1 MISPKKINIF
11 SKANPDSG
19 FGVQA
24 SQIGGR
30 FVNKDGSFN
39 MRKDGLPLLDRIS
52 FYSNLL
58 ELSWTQFFAFVLL
71 FFLGANIVFTI
82 LYLWAGPAQLQG
94 LISTDTWGK
103 VKEIFFFSTE
113 TFTTVGYGRVNPI
126 GDGAHIIASLESMT
140 GFLSFALL
148 TGLLYG
154 RFSRPRAYIAF
165 SNNAVISPYRDGIA
179 LMFRMVPYK
188 DNHDLTDARIVVNAV
203 FIETEDDKPIYKF
216 YKLKLERERVDI
228 FSMNWTVVHPIDEES
243 PLLHFT
249 KDDMQH
255 SDLELYVQVSGFDS
269 IFSNMVMLRSSYTY
283 KEIIWG
289 AKFKPMYHESEDGN
303 TTILELNK
311 LNEFETVSLP
321 IRKGSEF

>member
-1 MISPKKINIF
+1 MISTKKINSS

-24 SQIGGR
+24 NQIGGR

-39 MRKDGLPLLDRIS
+39 IRKDGLPLLNRIS

-58 ELSWTQFFAFVLL
+58 ELSWTQFFSFALL
-71 FFLGANIVFTI
+71 FYLLANTVFTT
-82 LYLWAGPAQLQG
+82 LYLLAGPDQLQG
-94 LISTDTWGK
+94 LISTTTWGI
-103 VKEIFFFSTE
+103 VKEVFFFSTE

-126 GDGAHIIASLESMT
+126 GDGAHLISAFESMT

-165 SNNAVISPYRDGIA
+165 SENALISPYRKGSA
-179 LMFRMVPYK
+179 LMFRIVPFKVY
-188 DNHDLTDARIVVNAV
+188 HDLTDARVVVNAV
-203 FIETEDDKPIYKF
+203 FMELEEDKPIYKF
-216 YKLKLERERVDI
+216 YTLKLERDRIDT

-243 PLLHFT
+243 PLYNFT
-249 KDDMQH
+249 KEDMEQA
-255 SDLELYVQVSGFDS
+255 DLELYVQVNGFDN
-269 IFSNMVMLRSSYTY
+269 IFSNMVMHRSSYTY

-289 AKFKPMYHESEDGN
+289 AKFVPMYHESAHEN

-311 LNEFETVSLP
+311 LNEFEKVSLQAQDN
-321 IRKGSEF
+321 SMA